1 MLKNLLKVK
10 SIITLSLTFA
20 TIAVLIMSVSG
31 TVSITELTQNPFV
44 ICIISA
50 FIASYTSLYV
60 ANKDKADE
68 IIQGTVD
75 NQNKII
81 SNWSQEDIDKVMQMN
96 RQEPVPERQAEP
108 VGDIPELYKKEK

>member
-20 TIAVLIMSVSG
+20 TIAVLIISVTG
-31 TVSITELTQNPFV
+31 TVPITELTQNPFV

-50 FIASYTSLYV
+50 FTASYTSLYV
-60 ANKDKADE
+60 NNKDKQDE
-68 IIQGTVD
+68 VIQGTVD

-81 SNWSQEDIDKVMQMN
+81 SGWSKSQLDDVMKMN

-108 VGDIPELYKKEK
+108 LVMPSEKVK